1 MKMHYFQRY
10 HEKENVATANTMLLL
25 SRLYSYS
32 SNKFFRFLKSEY
44 FAGSFEPEL
53 VFTLQEK
60 SLESIPDATITQE
73 GFKIVVETKLTDWF
87 YSDQLMRHLK
97 SFGDE
102 KNKVMITLASEPMSA
117 EKLVDFEKQLKE
129 YNESQTYPVI
139 HINTTFEM
147 MANAIRDVIADRDYE
162 MQDVL
167 DDYLNYCYKD
177 GLIPVSDSWKYLRM
191 QLAGT
196 TLDFNVNNNVYYDNA
211 ERGFRAH
218 DYLGLYKQ
226 KSVRAIGKICA
237 RITAIETEEGIKY
250 TPEFGEL
257 TEGRKQMIAK
267 AMADGDSHGYDLRT
281 IEHRYF
287 FVEQFYE
294 TDFKKISSGGSMGTR
309 IFDLTTLLGTEEIP
323 DVEQIA
329 ELLRN
334 QSWS

>member
-1 MKMHYFQRY
+1 MKIHYFQRY

-196 TLDFNVNNNVYYDNA
+196 TLDFNVNNNVYYDKA